1 MEVFTKV
8 NVIKPKI
15 GCRID
20 GGDRKV
26 IALVNQNGET
36 ITQGV
41 FDTVG
46 QFKLLGMLSD
56 LQKMNAPFIVANDD
70 PETYFYSEKTFGKTL
85 DNSEREVSIC

>member
-15 GCRID
+15 CCNIN
-20 GGDRKV
+20 GDRKV
-26 IALVNQNGET
+26 IALVNQDGET

-41 FDTVG
+41 FDTLG
-46 QFKLLGMLSD
+46 QFFLLGMLSD
-56 LQKMNAPFIVANDD
+56 LQKLNAPFIVANDD
-70 PETYFYSEKTFGKTL
+70 PETYFYNEKTFGKTL